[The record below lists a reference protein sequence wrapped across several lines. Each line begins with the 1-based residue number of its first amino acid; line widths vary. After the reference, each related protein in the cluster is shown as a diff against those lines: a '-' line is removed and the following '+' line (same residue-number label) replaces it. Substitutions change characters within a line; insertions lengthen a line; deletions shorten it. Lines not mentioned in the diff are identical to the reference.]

1 MMSKFSL
8 DLHGVRHA
16 DVPREVDKFIGSHLM
31 GGTKSVVIIT
41 GNSDT
46 MKSIVAKTL
55 GDYGLNY
62 TETMLNTGEVSV
74 SLV

>member
-1 MMSKFSL
+1 MMSKFNL

-16 DVPREVDKFIGSHLM
+16 DVQREVDQFIGEHLM

-41 GNSDT
+41 GNSEE
-46 MKSIVAKTL
+46 MKKLVAKTL
-55 GDYGLNY
+55 GDYGMNY
-62 TETMLNTGEVSV
+62 TEVWGKTAEVAV